1 MFRESSLFGGGGD
14 DGTFVPFTDMLL
26 NVLMG
31 FSIMVFISLALI
43 RPEIKTTANVTLKA
57 EYLITVSWPDNNPD
71 DVDTY
76 VEDPAGNVIWYR
88 HLEAG
93 FLALE
98 RDDRGMYKDTLIVDG
113 KRIQNPLNQEIVT
126 MRSVV
131 PGEFV
136 VNIYHYLANGVDP
149 IPVTV
154 SVQRLNPTV
163 QVVFTGTVTLD
174 HRGDE
179 KTAIR
184 FTLGNDGAPS
194 RLSQRFVSLA
204 QLVSGGKP

>member
-1 MFRESSLFGGGGD
+1 MFRELSLFGGSD

-43 RPEIKTTANVTLKA
+43 RPEIKSANVTLKA
-57 EYLITVSWPDNNPD
+57 EYLITVSWPDNSPD
-71 DVDTY
+71 DIDTY

-88 HLEAG
+88 HMEAG

-126 MRSVV
+126 MRSIV
-131 PGEFV
+131 PGEYV
-136 VNIYHYLANGVDP
+136 VNVFHYLANSVDP

-154 SVQRLNPTV
+154 AVQRLNPTV
-163 QVVFTGTVTLD
+163 KIVYSGTLTLD

-184 FTLGNDGAPS
+184 FTLDKDGTPS

-204 QLVSGGKP
+204 QLASGAK

>member
-1 MFRESSLFGGGGD
+1 MFQETSLFGGSD

-43 RPEIKTTANVTLKA
+43 RPEVKTGNVSLKA

-76 VEDPAGNVIWYR
+76 VQDPADNVIWYR
-88 HLEAG
+88 HMEGG

-98 RDDRGMYKDTLIVDG
+98 RDDRGNFKDTLVVDG
-113 KRIQNPLNQEIVT
+113 KRIVNPLNQEIVT
-126 MRSVV
+126 MRSIV
-131 PGEFV
+131 PGEYV
-136 VNIYHYLANGVDP
+136 VNVFLYLDATPDP
-149 IPVTV
+149 VPVTV
-154 SVQRLNPTV
+154 RVERLNPTV
-163 QVVFTGTVTLD
+163 QIVYNGTVTLD

-184 FTLGNDGAPS
+184 FTLDKDGVPS
-194 RLSQRFVSLA
+194 HLSQRSKSLA
-204 QLVSGGKP
+204 QLVSGPKP

>member
-1 MFRESSLFGGGGD
+1 MFRELSLFGGSD

-43 RPEIKTTANVTLKA
+43 RPEIKSANVALKA
-57 EYLITVSWPDNNPD
+57 EYLISASWPDNSPD
-71 DVDTY
+71 DIDIY

-126 MRSVV
+126 MRSIV
-131 PGEFV
+131 PGEYV
-136 VNIYHYLANGVDP
+136 VDVFHYLANGVDP

-163 QVVFTGTVTLD
+163 QVVYSGTVTLD

-184 FTLGNDGAPS
+184 FTLDKDGVPS
-194 RLSQRFVSLA
+194 HLSQRFVSLA
-204 QLVSGGKP
+204 QLASGAK

>member
-1 MFRESSLFGGGGD
+1 MLRELSFFGGSD
-14 DGTFVPFTDMLL
+14 DGTFVPFTDLLL

-43 RPEIKTTANVTLKA
+43 RPEIKSANVTLKA
-57 EYLITVSWPDNNPD
+57 EYLISASWPDNSPD
-71 DVDTY
+71 DIDVY

-126 MRSVV
+126 MRSIV
-131 PGEFV
+131 PGEYV
-136 VNIYHYLANGVDP
+136 VDVFHYLANGVDP

-163 QVVFTGTVTLD
+163 QVVYSGTVTLD

-184 FTLGNDGAPS
+184 FTLDKDGTAS
-194 RLSQRFVSLA
+194 HLSQRFVSLA
-204 QLVSGGKP
+204 QVASGGK

>member
-1 MFRESSLFGGGGD
+1 MFRELSLFGGSD

-43 RPEIKTTANVTLKA
+43 RPEIKSANVTLKA
-57 EYLITVSWPDNNPD
+57 EYLISASWPDNSPD
-71 DVDTY
+71 DIDVY

-126 MRSVV
+126 MRSIV
-131 PGEFV
+131 PGEYV
-136 VNIYHYLANGVDP
+136 VDVFHYLANGVDP

-163 QVVFTGTVTLD
+163 QVVYSGTVTLD

-184 FTLGNDGAPS
+184 FTLDKDGVPS
-194 RLSQRFVSLA
+194 HLSQRFVSLA
-204 QLVSGGKP
+204 QLASGAK

>member
-1 MFRESSLFGGGGD
+1 MFKEFSLFGGND
-14 DGTFVPFTDMLL
+14 DGTFVPFTDILL

-31 FSIMVFISLALI
+31 FAIMVFVALSLI
-43 RPEIKTTANVTLKA
+43 RPELKTGRVDLKA

-71 DVDTY
+71 DIDTY
-76 VEDPAGNVIWYR
+76 VEDPAGNIVWYR
-88 HLEAG
+88 HFEAG
-93 FLALE
+93 FLGLE
-98 RDDRGMYKDTLIVDG
+98 RDDRGMFKDTIIIDG

-126 MRSVV
+126 MRGIV
-131 PGEFV
+131 PGEYV
-136 VNIYHYLANGVDP
+136 VNVFHYLANGVDP

-163 QVVFTGTVTLD
+163 QVVFNGTVTLD